1 MLPHISGECAG
12 GARTRTQ
19 GTQTDEKGRARED
32 AVVEQARREAAEA
45 AARASRIAEIEAER
59 KKKEA
64 QKAGEVED
72 ELAAMKRKL
81 GL

>member
-1 MLPHISGECAG
+1 M
-12 GARTRTQ
+12 
-19 GTQTDEKGRARED
+19 
-32 AVVEQARREAAEA
+32 EQARREAAEA